1 MVRRQVDSL
10 RTDALMQSIA
20 PDILTEARGL
30 SPALSGVVLAI
41 GCLLWLCG
49 WRWHRFWVVV
59 SITAAG
65 GLIGLNSGRA
75 SGGHMLALGVLLAVS
90 AGVLAL
96 EVARVLAFAAGG
108 LALWSAASALFPS
121 ARELWVAF
129 LVGGLAGVVLY
140 RLWTML
146 LTSLAGALLVGHAG
160 LCLAERLAK
169 LDAAAWATAHAHL
182 LNGVVIGA
190 TLAGLAAQSLLER
203 MDTARAKRRQEDA
216 ADEIRQEERS
226 KLKAASPSKPG
237 GFWERL
243 TGKKAA

>member
-1 MVRRQVDSL
+1 
-10 RTDALMQSIA
+10 MQLIA
-20 PDILTEARGL
+20 PDILVEARGL
-30 SPALSGVVLAI
+30 SPAVSGVIIAI
-41 GCLLWLCG
+41 GFLLWLCG

-108 LALWSAASALFPS
+108 LALWSTAAALFPA

-129 LVGGLAGVVLY
+129 LVGGLAGVILY

-146 LTSLAGALLVGHAG
+146 LTSLAGALLAGHAG
-160 LCLAERLAK
+160 LCLAERLAN
-169 LDAAAWATAHAHL
+169 LDAAAWAGAHAHL

-190 TLAGLAAQSLLER
+190 TIAGLSAQSLLER
-203 MDTARAKRRQEDA
+203 MDAARAKRRLEDA
-216 ADEIRQEERS
+216 ADAIRQEERS
-226 KLKAASPSKPG
+226 KLKASYPAKPA

-243 TGKKAA
+243 SGKKAA

>member
-1 MVRRQVDSL
+1 
-10 RTDALMQSIA
+10 
-20 PDILTEARGL
+20 
-30 SPALSGVVLAI
+30 
-41 GCLLWLCG
+41 
-49 WRWHRFWVVV
+49 
-59 SITAAG
+59 
-65 GLIGLNSGRA
+65 
-75 SGGHMLALGVLLAVS
+75 MLALGILLAVS

-146 LTSLAGALLVGHAG
+146 LTSLAGALVVGHAG

-169 LDAAAWATAHAHL
+169 LDAAAWAAAHAYL
-182 LNGVVIGA
+182 FNGVVIGA
-190 TLAGLAAQSLLER
+190 TVAGLAAQSLVER
-203 MDTARAKRRQEDA
+203 RDAARARRRQENA
-216 ADEIRQEERS
+216 ADAIREEERS
-226 KLKAASPSKPG
+226 KLRASPAPQPA